1 MIDPPASLGGP
12 TAMSAFDQGNRP
24 GGPEEPAVGGSAGTG
39 AAPPVTGPETDIA
52 VDLLAVRPY
61 LLTQGR
67 TVPRLELAL
76 EDPVETSPSGR
87 DIHGRVGL
95 EQDLILELCVAP
107 TPVVEVAGRLDLP
120 LPVVLVL
127 LADLV
132 VDGHLEVRRAATSP
146 STGGAGRPDVALLE
160 RVLDGLH
167 RL

>member
-1 MIDPPASLGGP
+1 MIDPAMPPGGS
-12 TAMSAFDQGNRP
+12 TAMSAFDDTNRP
-24 GGPEEPAVGGSAGTG
+24 GFPTGPTAAGSAGADG
-39 AAPPVTGPETDIA
+39 SGSGTDIT

-67 TVPRLELAL
+67 TIPRLELAL

-87 DIHGRVGL
+87 DVHGRLGV
-95 EQDLILELCVAP
+95 EQDLIMELCHAP
-107 TPVVEVAGRLDLP
+107 TPVIEVAGRLELP

-132 VDGHLEVRRAATSP
+132 VDGHLAVHRAAAGRT
-146 STGGAGRPDVALLE
+146 TAGAGRPDVALLE